1 MGFNK
6 RFIDYEKT
14 LKYLKEGNLKLLY
27 RKCDAFVFDDSKS
40 SRIFDLYSE
49 GKTEKEILEIYEQ
62 NGTDLR

>member
-40 SRIFDLYSE
+40 SRIFDLYSN
-49 GKTEKEILEIYEQ
+49 GKTEKEIIKLYEK
-62 NGTDLR
+62 NSIDV